1 MPPAGQGDYRGLREL
16 VSGIHPPALDA
27 ELAPATAGRLM
38 GTAQARRT
46 PAGLSPR
53 EREVLA
59 PVAESRTNS
68 AITQALTATHRAVE
82 Q

>member
-1 MPPAGQGDYRGLREL
+1 M
-16 VSGIHPPALDA
+16 
-27 ELAPATAGRLM
+27 APATAGRLM